1 MRYKQISEGIQRAK
15 SLVRDAID
23 TTIHFE
29 LTFPEYLNR
38 VYAFHKED
46 WYKKLPRYAHAEVNG
61 YHECYYQMKLETRPG
76 SAVISAHLVNG
87 ILYRNFDEWRK
98 AFPNESGSM
107 LTDSCC
113 SVYPS
118 GKVFSHYVGR
128 ENSDKV
134 GKTFPFYVG
143 ASRD

>member
-1 MRYKQISEGIQRAK
+1 MRYEKIRDGINRAK

-38 VYAFHKED
+38 VFAVHAEE
-46 WYKKLPRYAHAEVNG
+46 WYKALPRYAHSEVTG
-61 YHECYYQMKLETRPG
+61 YHDCYYHMKLETVPG
-76 SAVISAHLVNG
+76 ASVISCHLVDG
-87 ILYRNFDEWRK
+87 ILYRSFDEWRK
-98 AFPNESGSM
+98 HFPEADASV

-118 GKVFSHYVGR
+118 GKVFSHYKGR
-128 ENSDKV
+128 EHSENV
-134 GKTFPFYVG
+134 GKTFPF
-143 ASRD
+143 ATEAK